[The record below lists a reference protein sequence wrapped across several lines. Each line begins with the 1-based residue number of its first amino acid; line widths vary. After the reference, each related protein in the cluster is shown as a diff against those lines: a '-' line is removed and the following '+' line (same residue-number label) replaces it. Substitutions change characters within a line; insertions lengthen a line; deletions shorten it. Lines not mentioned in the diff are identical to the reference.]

1 MLDNRELKKLLVVI
15 LGIVVLLGVFV
26 GVRSCTKADNNDVI
40 QEDVNKPSDENNDI
54 NVEYEDEDKDE
65 EKENTSNNYGG
76 STNTTVKDEVV
87 TPSVEQVVQKEPV
100 VTMKE
105 NYVVDVNSKFDV
117 PTVTVDDNGEKVTT
131 EISYEFLPL
140 DSLSYVRVLKLDTSM
155 LGTYRVTYKI
165 SNEYKTI
172 VKVVYVEIV
181 DNELPVIEANKKLFE
196 PNGNELI
203 ETDIPVLDGS
213 YVNGD
218 FDAVYFSFTDND
230 KIAYAEYY
238 KAIKEIVNG
247 EETIEKEAMENVT
260 EIDLGREF
268 LLYEDGEYHIRVVDR
283 SGNTTEFVV
292 TIDKTPA
299 VLEDKSI
306 NQDGDV
312 TVTLTFDEK
321 VSEVEGWTLSED
333 KKVLTK
339 VYTANVDEIVTVKDL
354 AGNVILVPV
363 NVQKVIDVRQGT
375 AQIRNEQ
382 NVNSEN
388 GNDINIYIDAPN
400 GGELSYS
407 TPNDPTNGGPVSA
420 PGVDGN
426 FASDRIFDGYGDYEF
441 KFTDADGKVSTF
453 KFTISDLPI
462 GG

>member
-54 NVEYEDEDKDE
+54 NVEYEEEDKDE
-65 EKENTSNNYGG
+65 EKEETSNNYGG

-140 DSLSYVRVLKLDTSM
+140 DSLSYVRVLKLDTSV

-181 DNELPVIEANKKLFE
+181 DNELPTVTANKVVYETVNNVIE
-196 PNGNELI
+196 
-203 ETDIPVLDGS
+203 ETAIPVLDGS
-213 YVNGD
+213 YVND
-218 FDAVYFSFTDND
+218 NVYFTFSDND

-238 KAIKEIVNG
+238 KALKEIING
-247 EETIEKEAMENVT
+247 VETIEKEAMENVT
-260 EIDLGREF
+260 EINLEDEF
-268 LLYEDGEYHIRVVDR
+268 FLYEDGEYHIRVVDR

-321 VSEVEGWTLSED
+321 VGEVEGWTLSED
-333 KKVLTK
+333 KKALTK
-339 VYTANVDEIVTVKDL
+339 VYTTDADEVVIVKDL
-354 AGNVILVPV
+354 AGNEINVPV
-363 NVQKVIDVRQGT
+363 EFAKVIDVRQGT
-375 AQIRNEQ
+375 AFIRDEQ
-382 NVNSEN
+382 NVNSVD
-388 GNDINIYIDAPN
+388 GTDITMQIVSM
-400 GGELSYS
+400 GGELAVE
-407 TPNDPTNGGPVSA
+407 TPNGIGPIFVN
-420 PGVDGN
+420 PGTHVIDFVNEVYDGV
-426 FASDRIFDGYGDYEF
+426 GDYNF
-441 KFTDADGKVSTF
+441 KLTETSGKVSTF
-453 KFTISDLPI
+453 KFTISNLPI